1 MVAKLAAAHSFSASA
16 KSYYQAALSALTIGE
31 RGSVLAMEV
40 VTAASGRTQRVQQG
54 SRPEGADPEVPRST
68 VNPAARHDP
77 EGLGLSVMSTEV
89 LFPQTSQPSRLAR
102 IALSRTPLVQALWL
116 VLAGAALVCGAVL
129 TYVTGGTMHAYL
141 HLMYLPIGIA
151 AFRLGAVGG
160 LVAAALAGLLIGPFM
175 PLDTATGEAQSTSS
189 WLFRMALFM
198 VNGGV
203 LGVAAQALNQRLER
217 AISLRARLGKV
228 HARSLKLFARLV
240 AERDEPTAGH
250 CERVARN
257 AVTIGRQLGLPRSD
271 LPGLYWAGMLHDLGK
286 IGVPELILHKPG
298 RLSSEEFAVMKR
310 HARLGYEVLMSV
322 TRSFE
327 AIADGV
333 YSHHERVDG
342 TGYPRGLKGDDIP
355 LFGRIV
361 AVADVFEAVT
371 SERPYRHP
379 MAVEEAVELVLGGSG
394 TQFDA
399 EVVAAFVHAHDA
411 GLITWQQDAQ
421 AIYDSSIE
429 SIVAQTEHRLVQT
442 KGT

>member
-1 MVAKLAAAHSFSASA
+1 MHSQSEDGTRTAA
-16 KSYYQAALSALTIGE
+16 
-31 RGSVLAMEV
+31 EV
-40 VTAASGRTQRVQQG
+40 VTSRFGAQQG
-54 SRPEGADPEVPRST
+54 ARTNSKGEG
-68 VNPAARHDP
+68 ARHDP

-89 LFPQTSQPSRLAR
+89 LFPQQGEPTRLAR
-102 IALSRTPLVQALWL
+102 LVTSRTPLAQVVWL
-116 VLAGAALVCGAVL
+116 SIAVVTLIGSAAA
-129 TYVTGGTMHAYL
+129 TYATGGTLHAYL

-160 LVAAALAGLLIGPFM
+160 LATAALAGLLVGPFM
-175 PLDTATGEAQSTSS
+175 PLDTATGQAQTTSS
-189 WLFRMALFM
+189 WLFRTAFFM
-198 VNGGV
+198 LNGGV
-203 LGVAAQALNQRLER
+203 LGLAAQALNQRLMR
-217 AISLRARLGKV
+217 ALKLRARLGRV

-257 AVTIGRQLGLPRSD
+257 AVTIGKQFGVPKAD

-298 RLSSEEFAVMKR
+298 RLSSEEFTIMKR

-322 TRSFE
+322 THSFE
-327 AIADGV
+327 RIADGV

-394 TQFDA
+394 TQFDTR
-399 EVVAAFVHAHDA
+399 VVAAFVAAHEA
-411 GLITWQQDAQ
+411 GLITWQEDAR

-429 SIVAQTEHRLVQT
+429 SIVAQSSQRLDRT
-442 KGT
+442 SP

>member
-1 MVAKLAAAHSFSASA
+1 
-16 KSYYQAALSALTIGE
+16 
-31 RGSVLAMEV
+31 
-40 VTAASGRTQRVQQG
+40 
-54 SRPEGADPEVPRST
+54 
-68 VNPAARHDP
+68 
-77 EGLGLSVMSTEV
+77 
-89 LFPQTSQPSRLAR
+89 
-102 IALSRTPLVQALWL
+102 
-116 VLAGAALVCGAVL
+116 
-129 TYVTGGTMHAYL
+129 MHAYL
-141 HLMYLPIGIA
+141 HLMYIPIGIA

-160 LVAAALAGLLIGPFM
+160 LVTAAIAGLLLGPLM
-175 PLDTATGEAQSTSS
+175 PLATATGAMQTTSS
-189 WLFRMALFM
+189 WLFRTMFFM
-198 VNGGV
+198 LNGGV
-203 LGVAAQALNQRLER
+203 LGLAAQALKQRLVR
-217 AISLRARLGKV
+217 SLKLRARLGQV

-257 AVTIGRQLGLPRSD
+257 AVTIGKQLGMDKAD

-298 RLSSEEFAVMKR
+298 RLSSEEFTVMKR

-322 TRSFE
+322 THSFE
-327 AIADGV
+327 RIADGV

-342 TGYPRGLKGDDIP
+342 TGYPRGLKAENIP

-399 EVVAAFVHAHDA
+399 EVVAAFVAAHDA
-411 GLITWQQDAQ
+411 GLIIWQEDDR
-421 AIYDSSIE
+421 AIYDSSVE
-429 SIVAQTEHRLVQT
+429 AIVAQTSQRLEQT
-442 KGT
+442 RP